1 MAAVIVLVVL
11 ALGAVVGQRAF
22 AAKASL
28 ERAQGQ
34 LQTFR
39 SAVAQPDQ
47 DLPALYEQVRAST
60 EDAVGQSRTPAWSLL
75 EHVPLIGAD
84 LEAFRQT
91 TELVDA
97 VVRDGIGPLAPAA
110 NGLSAE
116 SLKPTDGRIDLAPL
130 QRLAPAVVD
139 VDAAIQ
145 AASRSAGAIDTRHV
159 VAPAPRADR
168 GAARSARR
176 GRPPQHRSAT
186 GRAALPAML
195 GADEQRR
202 YLLMFQ
208 NNAEERASGG
218 NPASLALLT
227 VDRGAIALGRQ
238 AGSGDFPSPYAE
250 PPYAPTGGGNKDWP
264 TTATSRL
271 CWGTRPSA
279 PCCRRTTGER
289 RCSGST
295 TTTTPPR
302 R

>member
-1 MAAVIVLVVL
+1 MSASTSSRPTRRRVRVIIAVAAVIVLVVL

-75 EHVPLIGAD
+75 EHVPLIGAN

-97 VVRDGIGPLAPAA
+97 VVRDGIGPLAMAA

-186 GRAALPAML
+186 GRAAAPGHARGRRAAALPAHVP
-195 GADEQRR
+195 EQRR
-202 YLLMFQ
+202 GAGQRRQPCLP
-208 NNAEERASGG
+208 G
-218 NPASLALLT
+218 PA
-227 VDRGAIALGRQ
+227 DRGPGRDRPGP
-238 AGSGDFPSPYAE
+238 AGGF
-250 PPYAPTGGGNKDWP
+250 G
-264 TTATSRL
+264 
-271 CWGTRPSA
+271 
-279 PCCRRTTGER
+279 
-289 RCSGST
+289 
-295 TTTTPPR
+295 
-302 R
+302 